1 MVYRVG
7 ILDKSMKAII
17 KNTGQEIEVEPY
29 YLYGRVVAFVGENI
43 VEGINLGG
51 KYAYLPSEI
60 TLP

>member
-1 MVYRVG
+1 
-7 ILDKSMKAII
+7 MKAII